1 MKRGPRTIVVIGPFR
16 SGTSLASRI
25 LSILGANFGPPDT
38 MLKAD
43 RFNPDGYFQHARVR
57 IANNCLIRSVG
68 STVAWPEHPQV
79 LAAEGDLQP
88 LQRTDLAWSGGR
100 SLRGIKDP
108 RFCATLLAWIAAG
121 VLDPSRLLIVRME
134 RNLDA
139 AARDLHGMPEL
150 ARQMAERTPESARAT
165 LERYAELATWHAGN
179 LGVPHFTLRYED
191 LLANPREYIAMLAD
205 FVGAGGQRRIE
216 AARRCIRLPQ

>member
-25 LSILGANFGPPDT
+25 LSILGADFGPPET

-57 IANNCLIRSVG
+57 IANNRLIRSVG
-68 STVAWPEHPQV
+68 STIAWPEHPQV
-79 LAAEGDLQP
+79 LADRGELKP
-88 LQRTDLAWSGGR
+88 LRRVDLAWTGKR

-108 RFCATLLAWIAAG
+108 RFCATLLAWITAG
-121 VLDPSRLLIVRME
+121 VFDPSRLLVVRVE

-139 AARDLHGMPEL
+139 AALDLNGMPEL
-150 ARQMAERTPESARAT
+150 ARQMAKRTPESARAT
-165 LERYAELATWHAGN
+165 LARYAELAAWHAENIGA
-179 LGVPHFTLRYED
+179 PHFTLRYDD
-191 LLANPREYIAMLAD
+191 LLASPQEHIAALAA
-205 FVGAGGQRRIE
+205 FIGAGSRRRIE
-216 AARRCIRLPQ
+216 AARRSIRLPQ